1 MKRTARLHALVEE
14 LRAAAPRLL
23 TVAALAARFETSTRT
38 VQRDLQA
45 LMEAGVPVPLWAKR
59 GLVDRPG
66 DDSPP
71 IRFTAA
77 EASALVTALALA
89 DASAPYASAART
101 ASQKIAASMAGPASA
116 AAQELAARIVALPGR
131 PSPPAWC
138 SSCPTPTRQGQE
150 SDLVVEP
157 AGTAH
162 RRQQVVSHRL
172 VPHTAGRPR
181 LPTGPNHGRGSYRRA
196 GPAP

>member
-1 MKRTARLHALVEE
+1 MKRTARLHALVGE

-101 ASQKIAASMAGPASA
+101 A
-116 AAQELAARIVALPGR
+116 
-131 PSPPAWC
+131 WC

-162 RRQQVVSHRL
+162 RRRQVVSHRL
-172 VPHTAGRPR
+172 VPHTAAGRGFR
-181 LPTGPNHGRGSYRRA
+181 LERITAAAPTGEQAQPHDLADLPLGSA
-196 GPAP
+196 VAAATQPAALASLMPRS